1 MKMDLEAFLV
11 GEIGKDKVEELKL
24 EGCDLSQQ
32 YREGDG
38 VLTVL
43 NDLLNWDDS
52 TKGYDY
58 WYAIAHVEYNMV
70 TKEQVD
76 KAEEEWMTA
85 VDAEKGFVDV
95 ELRSMM
101 TAVAAKAW
109 DKYIELEREYENES
123 GN

>member
-32 YREGDG
+32 YEGDG

-70 TKEQVD
+70 TKEDVD
-76 KAEEEWMTA
+76 KAY
-85 VDAEKGFVDV
+85 DAAF
-95 ELRSMM
+95 
-101 TAVAAKAW
+101 AAW
-109 DKYIELEREYENES
+109 NKYIKLKREYENV
-123 GN
+123 